1 MTSAPDTA
9 SPRKVYVASSFRN
22 ECQPAVVER
31 LRFAGHEVYDPIH
44 PDVEGPGAP
53 PRAGAGW
60 KQAGP
65 DWRTW
70 TPDQYL
76 EALRHPLAVEG
87 FAANWNAMQW
97 ADRFVLVMP
106 CGRSAHLEAG
116 YAVGAGKALAILL
129 EPHSSPEPDLMHKMA
144 SLITC
149 IRGDLVEWMSA
160 TPKADAPAV
169 DISEGMAWC
178 ECCGPNVD
186 ANGGCLCTLGQCG
199 TDHVTHSA

>member
-1 MTSAPDTA
+1 M
-9 SPRKVYVASSFRN
+9 KVYVASSFRN
-22 ECQPAVVER
+22 ERQPAVVER
-31 LRFAGHEVYDPIH
+31 LRFAGHEVYDPVH

-53 PRAGAGW
+53 SRAGAGW

-65 DWRTW
+65 DWWTW

-76 EALRHPLAVEG
+76 AALRHPLAVEG
-87 FAANWNAMQW
+87 FAANWSAMQW
-97 ADRFVLVMP
+97 ADRVVLVMP

-116 YAVGAGKALAILL
+116 YAVGAGKPLAILL

-149 IRGDLVEWMSA
+149 TRSDLAEWMSA

-169 DISEGMAWC
+169 DISEG
-178 ECCGPNVD
+178 
-186 ANGGCLCTLGQCG
+186 GGL
-199 TDHVTHSA
+199 V

>member
-1 MTSAPDTA
+1 MTSAPDPA

-22 ECQPAVVER
+22 ERQPAVVEM
-31 LRFAGHEVYDPIH
+31 LRSDGHEVYDPVH

-76 EALRHPLAVEG
+76 DALRHPLAVEG
-87 FAANWNAMQW
+87 FAANWDAMQW

-116 YAVGAGKALAILL
+116 YAVGSGKPLAILL
-129 EPHSSPEPDLMHKMA
+129 EPHSSPEPELMHKMA

-149 IRGDLVEWMSA
+149 TRGNLLKWVA
-160 TPKADAPAV
+160 TTKADAPTV
-169 DISEGMAWC
+169 GISGGMAWC
-178 ECCGPNVD
+178 QCCGPNVD
-186 ANGGCLCTLGQCG
+186 ANGDCLCTLGQCG
-199 TDHVTHSA
+199 TDHVSHSA

>member
-9 SPRKVYVASSFRN
+9 SPRKPPTMKVYVASGFRN
-22 ECQPAVVER
+22 ERQPAVVEM
-31 LRFAGHEVYDPIH
+31 LRFAGHEVYDPVH

-76 EALRHPLAVEG
+76 AALRHPLAVEG
-87 FAANWNAMQW
+87 FAANWSAMQW

-116 YAVGAGKALAILL
+116 YAVGAGKPLAILL
-129 EPHSSPEPDLMHKMA
+129 EPHSSPEPDLMHQDGQPHHLHPRR
-144 SLITC
+144 SGRVDERHPESRRSRCRHL
-149 IRGDLVEWMSA
+149 RGDGLV
-160 TPKADAPAV
+160 
-169 DISEGMAWC
+169 
-178 ECCGPNVD
+178 
-186 ANGGCLCTLGQCG
+186 
-199 TDHVTHSA
+199 